1 MRQQVANMNVDHSL
15 AFFTTT
21 PHLRTKL
28 FAFAQAVC
36 SISDNSLSAFE
47 VYYVETS

>member
-15 AFFTTT
+15 AFLTTT
-21 PHLRTKL
+21 PCLRAKFL
-28 FAFAQAVC
+28 AFAQAVC

>member
-15 AFFTTT
+15 AFITTM
-21 PHLRTKL
+21 PHLRINL

>member
-15 AFFTTT
+15 AFFTTM

-36 SISDNSLSAFE
+36 SISDNSLSTFE